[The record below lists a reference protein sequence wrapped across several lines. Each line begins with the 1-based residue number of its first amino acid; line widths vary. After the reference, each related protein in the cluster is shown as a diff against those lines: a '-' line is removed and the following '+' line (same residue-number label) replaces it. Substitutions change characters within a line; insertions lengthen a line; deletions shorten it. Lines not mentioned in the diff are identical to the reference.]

1 MSALSC
7 LEKLRGG
14 ISKTQLLL
22 ISRVKTQVIGL
33 TLLFI
38 VVWQSPPLQ
47 PLHGLEIMPLW
58 LHTLMETFAITIAV
72 MTFGIVWNARIADR
86 PGNLM
91 ILGCAFLAAGLID
104 FAHILSY
111 QGMPEF
117 ITPAGVEKAINFWL
131 AARLI
136 MAMALLTIALRP
148 WHSFASS
155 HTPRLLLLSTLGMVS
170 LVWWLVLFHP
180 ELWPR
185 TFIAGR
191 GLTPF
196 KIGVEY
202 LIVTLMAGAA
212 LMFHLRARRVKATET
227 SSLMLATLITILS
240 ELCFTLYSDATDLM
254 NLLGHLYK
262 VVAYF
267 FFYRA
272 VFVHCVHEPFRKLQ
286 AEIEQHSRTG
296 KALADSERYNRL
308 LFEMS
313 PIGLV
318 LSRPDGSIVDINA
331 AYARILGREVEEAKA
346 LNIAAITAPEYA
358 EQDRQRHSSLAATGH
373 YEPCEK
379 EYFHKDGHRVPVRL
393 QGVLFEKNDEPH
405 VWSSV
410 EDISEQKAARDAI
423 LKLNESLE
431 RRVAERTKQLTE
443 ANKELEAFSYSVSHD
458 LRAPLRGIDGFSQ
471 VLLKRYAEKLDDTG
485 RDYLGRMRRASQRM
499 GELIDDLLNLSRVTR
514 SPLRRQEVNL
524 SLLATNLVQDLQR
537 ATPERRVSVK
547 VQQDISVFG
556 DPGLLRVVLDNL
568 LGNAWKFTRHTAE
581 ARIEFGCQEKDG
593 ELVYFVR
600 DNGAGYDSAY
610 AKKLFQV
617 FQRLHSD
624 SEFEGTGIGLA
635 TVSRIIQRHHGAV
648 HGEGETGSGATFY
661 FTLPQRIEGRDDETD
676 TEQAQIPTP

>member
-1 MSALSC
+1 MNASEC
-7 LEKLRGG
+7 LDRQVMPPAKLA
-14 ISKTQLLL
+14 SM
-22 ISRVKTQVIGL
+22 SRVKTLVLGL
-33 TLLFI
+33 ALLFM
-38 VVWQSPPLQ
+38 VVWLSPPLQ

-58 LHTLMETFAITIAV
+58 LHTLMETFAITIAL
-72 MTFGIVWNARIADR
+72 MTFGIVWNARSADR
-86 PGNLM
+86 PGNLV
-91 ILGCAFLAAGLID
+91 ILACAFLAAGLID
-104 FAHILSY
+104 FAHTLSY
-111 QGMPEF
+111 RGMPEF

-131 AARLI
+131 TARLT
-136 MAMALLTIALRP
+136 MAVALLTIALRP
-148 WHSFASS
+148 WRSFASP
-155 HTPRLLLLSTLGMVS
+155 HTPRQLFLGTLGLVA
-170 LVWWLVLFHP
+170 LVWWLGLFHP
-180 ELWPR
+180 EAWPR
-185 TFIAGR
+185 TFIAGQ
-191 GLTPF
+191 GLTSF

-202 LIVTLMAGAA
+202 LIVALMAVAA
-212 LMFHLRARRVKATET
+212 LMFHLRARRVKATEP
-227 SSLMLATLITILS
+227 SSLMLATLVTILS
-240 ELCFTLYSDATDLM
+240 ELCFTLYSNATDLM
-254 NLLGHLYK
+254 NLLGHIYK

-272 VFVHCVHEPFRKLQ
+272 VFVHCVHEPFRRLQ
-286 AEIEQHSRTG
+286 AEIEEHSRTG

-318 LSRPDGSIVDINA
+318 LSRPDGTIVDINS
-331 AYARILGREVEEAKA
+331 AYARILGREVEETKA
-346 LNIAAITAPEYA
+346 LSIAAITAPEYA
-358 EQDRQRHSSLAATGH
+358 EQDRQQLSSLAATGH

-379 EYFHKDGHRVPVRL
+379 EYLHKDGHRVPVRL
-393 QGVLFEKNDEPH
+393 QGVLFEKHGEPH
-405 VWSSV
+405 VWSSA

-423 LKLNESLE
+423 LKLNETLE

-458 LRAPLRGIDGFSQ
+458 LRAPLRSIDGFSQ
-471 VLLKRYAEKLDDTG
+471 VLLKRYTEKLDDTG

-524 SLLATNLVQDLQR
+524 SLLASNLLQDLQR
-537 ATPERRVSVK
+537 TTPERRVHVQ
-547 VQQDISVFG
+547 VQQDITVFG

-581 ARIEFGCQEKDG
+581 AKIEFGCREEEG

-617 FQRLHSD
+617 FQRLHGD

-648 HGEGETGSGATFY
+648 RAEGETGQGATFY
-661 FTLPQRIEGRDDETD
+661 FTLPQRTEGRDDATET
-676 TEQAQIPTP
+676 ELQAQTTSP